1 MDFSNLDVEKI
12 LFPEMTG
19 WLLGAKIFFIL
30 FNLGVIAFIIYVW
43 ASTIYLRRL
52 FIWDLVEFFTFR
64 AFNVKLIDKEWRRIK
79 KRLITQKSVEMKL
92 AVIEADV
99 LMNDVLSRQG
109 YSGKNLYR
117 QAGWSPRR
125 MTFSDLPMLKEADRL
140 YRQLVENPAVPLDY
154 QTAKTAILSFE
165 QGLKDVSAFRDK

>member
-109 YSGKNLYR
+109 YSGKNLSDKLDGPKTD
-117 QAGWSPRR
+117 A
-125 MTFSDLPMLKEADRL
+125 FSDLPMLKEADRL

-154 QTAKTAILSFE
+154 QTAKIAILSFE